1 MDTQHTQAVTFE
13 QDSAKREFPAD
24 IEFIQKKEVL
34 KLFGVSRSS
43 FDRWQ
48 NPKSEYYRPQF
59 PKKIVIDGYVLYVRS
74 EIKAYM
80 QSLMD
85 NR

>member
-1 MDTQHTQAVTFE
+1 MDTQNTQAITFE
-13 QDSAKREFPAD
+13 QGSVKREFPAD

-43 FDRWQ
+43 FDLWQ

-85 NR
+85 SR